1 VRTDACSCDHSAGNE
16 HGKDR
21 LGEASASS
29 GISSQG
35 RAPRRSVTP
44 SARAAQ
50 RIRKTLGDNPR
61 WLRIEAGVTCL
72 GNLAARLP
80 RGRPLSSDLQRLR
93 RAHDRIRVRGH
104 RQGLGFVLAATP
116 QLARARS
123 CWGLMAALGRRPFR
137 RAVTLALANVA
148 GTGAVR
154 ISGRGG
160 QCLERGHNE
169 PRQEDREADESPR
182 THGNVAD
189 CIPFRLGL

>member
-1 VRTDACSCDHSAGNE
+1 MRTDACSCDYSAGNE

-61 WLRIEAGVTCL
+61 WLRIEARVACL
-72 GNLAARLP
+72 RNSGARLL
-80 RGRPLSSDLQRLR
+80 RGRPLSGNFQRLSGT
-93 RAHDRIRVRGH
+93 HDRVHARDY
-104 RQGLGFVLAATP
+104 RQGLGFVVAATP
-116 QLARARS
+116 HLARWQGRWS
-123 CWGLMAALGRRPFR
+123 LVTALGCRAFW
-137 RAVTLALANVA
+137 RAVTLAVANVA

-154 ISGRGG
+154 ISRRCG
-160 QCLERGHNE
+160 QGLERGHQE
-169 PRQEDREADESPR
+169 PRQEYRETDDPPR
-182 THGNVAD
+182 RHRRRG
-189 CIPFRLGL
+189 RLYIIRARP